1 MSAFNVVPKNVTRY
15 LAVRVW
21 PGNEEDVE
29 SIFGDYVAFVDD
41 PKETLY
47 DYLLLSEDGDSTTP
61 IARGDWLVLHPDNTV
76 EHLSTTKFSEK
87 FTILE
92 SVFNL
97 PDPTG
102 KQDQS

>member
-1 MSAFNVVPKNVTRY
+1 MSAFSVVPKDLTRY

-29 SIFGDYVAFVDD
+29 NIFGDYVAFAD
-41 PKETLY
+41 PGSLH
-47 DYLLLSEDGDSTTP
+47 DYLLVSENGEYTTA

>member
-1 MSAFNVVPKNVTRY
+1 MSAFSVVPKDLTRY

-29 SIFGDYVAFVDD
+29 SIFGDYLTFSTPGD
-41 PKETLY
+41 LY
-47 DYLLLSEDGDSTTP
+47 DYEMLYEDGHTTP
-61 IARGDWLVLHPDNTV
+61 VARGDWLVLHPDNTV